1 MKTIKAIFA
10 LGLVS
15 LISQPL
21 FSQALSKVV
30 TTKITDVTI
39 FMNGGQVTESGSVQL
54 KEGENQLRITDLTA
68 NMDPNSIQ
76 VEGNSNYTIMSV
88 RHQINYTLDQS
99 SNPRVKAVTD
109 SLEETKFKQM
119 EYAGLKNVVIQEKT
133 LLENNRKIGGNN
145 STLVVE
151 DLEDM
156 ANFYRKRFQEI
167 EYRWI
172 ELTEKEKKNNQE
184 MARLQN
190 QLNSMNARKGTN
202 PSEILITLIA
212 SKATTTNLKVSYVV
226 RNAGWYPVYDLRA
239 EDVNSPI
246 EFAYR
251 AKVYQSTGRD
261 WEKVNLIIS
270 TGNPSV
276 GGQIPTLYP
285 WYINVYEPVTY
296 KWEEAEK
303 SAEYY
308 NSTPSVADM
317 SLSEVVVTAK
327 GSGGGAGGGR
337 GTSANYTTIQSNTV
351 NTEFKISVPYDI
363 PSDNQQY
370 DVTMQTQSLKAQYA
384 HITIPKIDNDA
395 FLRAQITDWAQ
406 YSLLPGESNIYFK
419 GTFVGKGY
427 IDPAQANDT
436 LNLSLGRDRA
446 VSVKREMLKEFSKT
460 GIFGS
465 KQQTSR
471 AFEITIQNNKK
482 QAIQLVIEDQL
493 PISQN
498 GDIEVIT
505 EEISG
510 AQYDSNTGKL
520 TWKVSLNPGETI
532 KKQLRFT
539 VKYPKKKYVTGL

>member
-1 MKTIKAIFA
+1 MKTIKAIVA
-10 LGLVS
+10 LSFVT
-15 LISQPL
+15 LIS
-21 FSQALSKVV
+21 LSSFAQSAAKVIS
-30 TTKITDVTI
+30 TKITDVTV
-39 FMNGGQVTESGSVQL
+39 FMAGAQLTENSSIQL

-76 VEGNSNYTIMSV
+76 VEGNNNFTIMSV
-88 RHQINYTLDQS
+88 RHQVNYTLDQNTS
-99 SNPRVKAVTD
+99 PQVKAVKD
-109 SLEETKFKQM
+109 SLEDARFKQQ
-119 EYAGLKNVVIQEKT
+119 ELIGLKNVVIQEKT
-133 LLENNRKIGGNN
+133 LLENNRKIGGENA
-145 STLVVE
+145 TLVVE
-151 DLEDM
+151 DLQDM
-156 ANFYRKRFQEI
+156 ANFYRKRFQEL

-172 ELTEKEKKNNQE
+172 ELVDKENKNNIE
-184 MARLQN
+184 MGRLQN
-190 QLNSMNARKGTN
+190 QLNSMNARKGSN

-212 SKATTTNLKVSYVV
+212 TKATTTNLKVSYVV

-239 EDVNSPI
+239 EDVNSNI
-246 EFAYR
+246 DFVYR
-251 AKVYQSTGRD
+251 AKVFQSTGRD

-285 WYINVYEPVTY
+285 WYVNVYEPVRY
-296 KWEEAEK
+296 DYQDRKRSEA
-303 SAEYY
+303 Y
-308 NSTPSVADM
+308 NATPSVAYDNAV
-317 SLSEVVVTAK
+317 SLEEVQIT
-327 GSGGGAGGGR
+327 SGGNYKSKV
-337 GTSANYTTIQSNTV
+337 TSADYTTVQNNTV

-370 DVTMQTQSLKAQYA
+370 DVTMQTQSLKAEYA
-384 HITIPKIDNDA
+384 HITIPKLDNDA
-395 FLRAQITDWAQ
+395 FLRAQVTDWAQ

-446 VSVKREMLKEFSKT
+446 VNVKREMLKEYSKT
-460 GIFGS
+460 GIFGG

-471 AFEITIQNNKK
+471 AYEITVQNNKK

-498 GDIEVIT
+498 GDIEVNT

-510 AQYDSNTGKL
+510 AQYDATTGKV
-520 TWKVSLNPGETI
+520 TWKVSLAPGETI

-539 VKYPKKKYVTGL
+539 VKYPKKKYVAGL

>member
-1 MKTIKAIFA
+1 MKTIKIFVA
-10 LGLVS
+10 LTLVALAS
-15 LISQPL
+15 
-21 FSQALSKVV
+21 FQAQAQSTVKTL

-39 FMNGGQVTESGSVQL
+39 FMTGAQVTENGNIQL
-54 KEGENQLRITDLTA
+54 KEGENIFRITDLTA
-68 NMDPNSIQ
+68 YLDPNSIQ
-76 VEGNSNYTIMSV
+76 VEGNAGYSIMSV

-99 SNPRVKAVTD
+99 SSPMVKAVND
-109 SLEETKFKQM
+109 SLEEARFKQQ
-119 EYAGLKNVVIQEKT
+119 ELIGLKNVVIQEKT
-133 LLENNRKIGGNN
+133 LLENNRKIGGEN

-151 DLEDM
+151 DLQDM
-156 ANFYRKRFQEI
+156 ANFFRKRFQEL

-172 ELTEKEKKNNQE
+172 ELGDQEKKNNLE
-184 MARLQN
+184 ISRLSN

-202 PSEILITLIA
+202 PSEILVTLIA
-212 SKATTTNLKVSYVV
+212 PKASTTNLKVSYVV

-239 EDVNSPI
+239 EDVNSPV
-246 EFAYR
+246 EFVYR

-261 WEKVNLIIS
+261 WEKVNLTIS

-285 WYINVYEPVTY
+285 WYVNVYEPVTY
-296 KWEEAEK
+296 NWDGDRKRSEA
-303 SAEYY
+303 Y
-308 NSTPSVADM
+308 NATPSVAYD
-317 SLSEVVVTAK
+317 SNVTLEEVQIVS
-327 GSGGGAGGGR
+327 GSGGGKAAP
-337 GTSANYTTIQSNTV
+337 TAADYTTVQNNTV

-446 VSVKREMLKEFSKT
+446 VNVKREMLKEYSKT

-471 AFEITIQNNKK
+471 AFEITVQNNKK
-482 QAIQLVIEDQL
+482 QGIELVIEDQL

-498 GDIEVIT
+498 SDVEVNT

-510 AQYDSNTGKL
+510 AQYDANTGKL
-520 TWKVSLNPGETI
+520 TWKVNLAPGETI

-539 VKYPKKKYVTGL
+539 VKYPKKKYIAGL

>member
-1 MKTIKAIFA
+1 MKTIKIFVA
-10 LGLVS
+10 LTLV
-15 LISQPL
+15 
-21 FSQALSKVV
+21 ALASFQTLAQSTAKTL
-30 TTKITDVTI
+30 TTKITDVTV
-39 FMNGGQVTESGSVQL
+39 FMTGAQVTENGSIQL
-54 KEGENQLRITDLTA
+54 KEGENIFRITDLTA
-68 NMDPNSIQ
+68 YLDPNSIQ
-76 VEGNSNYTIMSV
+76 VEGNAGYTIMSV

-99 SNPRVKAVTD
+99 SSPMVKAVND
-109 SLEETKFKQM
+109 SLEEARFKQQ
-119 EYAGLKNVVIQEKT
+119 ELIGLKNVVIQEKT
-133 LLENNRKIGGNN
+133 LLENNRKIGGEN

-151 DLEDM
+151 DLQDM
-156 ANFYRKRFQEI
+156 ANFFRKRFQEI

-172 ELTEKEKKNNQE
+172 ELTDQERKNNLE
-184 MARLQN
+184 LNRLQN

-202 PSEILITLIA
+202 PSEILVTLIA
-212 SKATTTNLKVSYVV
+212 PKATTTNLKVSYVV

-239 EDVNSPI
+239 EDVNSPV
-246 EFAYR
+246 EFVYR

-261 WEKVNLIIS
+261 WEKVNLTMS

-285 WYINVYEPVTY
+285 WYVNVYEPIVRTAY
-296 KWEEAEK
+296 SKAEADY
-303 SAEYY
+303 SMNA
-308 NSTPSVADM
+308 TPSVAYD
-317 SLSEVVVTAK
+317 SEVTLEEVQITS
-327 GSGGGAGGGR
+327 GSGKYKPTA
-337 GTSANYTTIQSNTV
+337 ADYTTVQNNTV

-446 VSVKREMLKEFSKT
+446 VNVKREMLKEYSKT
-460 GIFGS
+460 GVFGS

-471 AFEITIQNNKK
+471 AYEITVQNNKK
-482 QAIQLVIEDQL
+482 QAIELVIEDQL

-498 GDIEVIT
+498 DDVEVNT

-510 AQYDSNTGKL
+510 ANYDATTGKL
-520 TWKVSLNPGETI
+520 TWKVNLAPGETI
-532 KKQLRFT
+532 KKQIRFT
-539 VKYPKKKYVTGL
+539 VKYPKKKFVAGL